1 MENRDVQILFISGM
15 SGAGKTQAMRALE
28 DMGYFCIDN
37 LPASLILDLV
47 DVLLGRD
54 GRQAQLRKVAIAV
67 DVRGKDFL
75 EYFQLMQDLLT
86 REGIDYQV
94 LFLDAANEVLINRY
108 KESRRR
114 HPLQDGL
121 SMEEALRDERE
132 MLQEIRGYARRIID
146 TSKLSLRE
154 FSGLMFDLY
163 GEDEPRMLITVESFG
178 FKYGLPRDADLVMDV
193 RFLPNPFY
201 DPVMR
206 SETGEMETVRNY
218 VMGSQ
223 EAMEFLSRY
232 TSLLSFLVP
241 QYIREGKRQ
250 LVIAIG
256 CTGGQ
261 HRSVVLAEELA
272 SRLPGTGIR
281 TTVIHRDLKRAS
293 LRREPR

>member
-94 LFLDAANEVLINRY
+94 LFLDAADEVLINRY

-146 TSKLSLRE
+146 TSQLSLRE

-206 SETGEMETVRNY
+206 YETGEMETVRNY
-218 VMGSQ
+218 VMGSK

-272 SRLPGTGIR
+272 ARLPGTGIR

-293 LRREPR
+293 LRRDPR

>member
-28 DMGYFCIDN
+28 DMAYFCIDN

-54 GRQAQLRKVAIAV
+54 GQQAQLRKVAIAV

-94 LFLDAANEVLINRY
+94 LFLDAADEVLINRY

-146 TSKLSLRE
+146 TSQLSLRE

-206 SETGEMETVRNY
+206 YETGEMETVRNF
-218 VMGSQ
+218 VMGSK
-223 EAMEFLSRY
+223 EAAEFLSRY

-250 LVIAIG
+250 LVIAVG

-272 SRLPGTGIR
+272 ARLPGTEIR
-281 TTVIHRDLKRAS
+281 TTVIHRDLKRAAV
-293 LRREPR
+293 RRDVP

>member
-1 MENRDVQILFISGM
+1 
-15 SGAGKTQAMRALE
+15 
-28 DMGYFCIDN
+28 
-37 LPASLILDLV
+37 
-47 DVLLGRD
+47 
-54 GRQAQLRKVAIAV
+54 
-67 DVRGKDFL
+67 
-75 EYFQLMQDLLT
+75 
-86 REGIDYQV
+86 
-94 LFLDAANEVLINRY
+94 
-108 KESRRR
+108 
-114 HPLQDGL
+114 
-121 SMEEALRDERE
+121 
-132 MLQEIRGYARRIID
+132 
-146 TSKLSLRE
+146 LSLRE

-206 SETGEMETVRNY
+206 YETGEMETVRNY
-218 VMGSQ
+218 VMGSK

-272 SRLPGTGIR
+272 ARLPGTGIR